1 MASVYRKT
9 EKGLAEIETRAH
21 RLAPRLRSA
30 LIMVDGKRND
40 DELRKL
46 ILSDPDGAL
55 KSLLDE
61 GYVEVISI
69 TPQRP
74 APPPPPAP
82 EAGAA
87 AAQAAAAGQRAL
99 DDVRKKAIRM
109 LMELVGPVA
118 EAVAMKMEKAHNWEE
133 LRHSLEIGRDILQNT
148 RGSTAAKEFSERFLP
163 PGT

>member
-109 LMELVGPVA
+109 LMERVGPVA

-133 LRHSLEIGRDILQNT
+133 LRHSLEIAQDILRNT
-148 RGSTAAKEFSERFLP
+148 RGNTAANEFGERFLP

>member
-109 LMELVGPVA
+109 LMERVGPIA

-133 LRHSLEIGRDILQNT
+133 LRHSLEIAQDILRNT
-148 RGSTAAKEFSERFLP
+148 RGNTAANEFGERFLP

>member
-1 MASVYRKT
+1 MAPPGEIVGNYTTAARPPGVDTHSARLRQALSLKPADKDSLGNAMASVYRKT

-46 ILSDPDGAL
+46 ILNDPDGAL

-74 APPPPPAP
+74 APPPPP
-82 EAGAA
+82 
-87 AAQAAAAGQRAL
+87 
-99 DDVRKKAIRM
+99 
-109 LMELVGPVA
+109 
-118 EAVAMKMEKAHNWEE
+118 
-133 LRHSLEIGRDILQNT
+133 
-148 RGSTAAKEFSERFLP
+148 
-163 PGT
+163 

>member
-109 LMELVGPVA
+109 LMERVGPIA

-133 LRHSLEIGRDILQNT
+133 LRHSLEIGRDSLQNT
-148 RGSTAAKEFSERFLP
+148 RGGTAAK
-163 PGT
+163 